1 MRVSEKGQITLP
13 KALREAAGIAPNS
26 EVRISFEGGRL
37 IVEPSDG
44 ASREAIALRVRRFS
58 KALDALTGTGNPS
71 ISTDDV
77 MGATRG

>member
-13 KALREAAGIAPNS
+13 KALRDAAGIAPNS

-37 IVEPSDG
+37 IVEPTDQ
-44 ASREAIALRVRRFS
+44 ANREAIAQRIRRFN
-58 KALDALTGTGNPS
+58 KALDALTGTGDPS

-77 MGATRG
+77 MDATRG